1 MKEPSKTSALGGSAQ
16 GAAGEQPASESED
29 VLVASLQ
36 AAADASSGEVENEIG
51 AFLNG
56 EGALLESTR
65 AAVLK
70 SGGTAVGDVAEVL
83 AKQFGLSAAVA
94 RVIAALVVKLLPAAE
109 KKAAKK
115 KKAKKK
121 PATSKPKPSATS
133 KKKPKKKPAKPKTAA
148 AKKKPKSKKTAAKK
162 PKAKK

>member
-1 MKEPSKTSALGGSAQ
+1 MDEPIKSGALGGSAKGKS
-16 GAAGEQPASESED
+16 GAQPEAD
-29 VLVASLQ
+29 ADDALVASLQ

-56 EGALLESTR
+56 EGALLETTR

-70 SGGTAVGDVAEVL
+70 SGSTAVTDVAEVL
-83 AKQFGLSAAVA
+83 AKQFGLSSAVA
-94 RVIAALVVKLLPAAE
+94 RVVAALVVKLLPKAE

-121 PATSKPKPSATS
+121 PTTKPGETTSS

-148 AKKKPKSKKTAAKK
+148 SKKKPKAKKETAKK